1 MKIFRNILAV
11 TLFFCLG
18 GGAYAQQGGYNAGLE
33 GWAGYSTKG
42 VLPFWLRSNRFG
54 SVPLDGAPMSLIGFA
69 GKDFDSANGRLFDW
83 GGALEGRGNLGHDS
97 EFKLIEAYGKI
108 RLGIFEVKGGR
119 SRKIT
124 GLCDSTLSSG
134 SWSVSGNNLGIPEID
149 VSIPDFYALPWFGE
163 LFAFKGNFS
172 HGWLGD
178 LRLVRY
184 IMDDT
189 LTLPSYL
196 HQKSLYGRI
205 GRPSWKF
212 RFYGGFNH
220 QVVWGSEQKY
230 YLDDY
235 KLKPWETYFYV
246 LTGKRYSSGY
256 IQDERQ
262 GNHMGSVDLGFE
274 LDLEKISILLYRQN
288 FYEVG
293 GLAHFANIQDGLNG
307 LSLENRS
314 VDDGRGHWR
323 KFLVEFLYTK
333 NQAGMPDSPEYGS
346 DYEPYYNHGQY
357 ITGWSYKGENIGT
370 PFLSARTYLRE
381 GLAAHPKEYFINNRV
396 MALHL
401 GGEGMISNID
411 YIFRASWSWNY
422 GTYNTTDEE
431 QSTGN
436 PDPGL
441 YGLFGVRKQ
450 FSAYLELNRQLK
462 DNFSVGLVGAADL
475 GDLYYNSG
483 GLFLKVGY
491 SFMKSDD

>member
-18 GGAYAQQGGYNAGLE
+18 GGAYAQQGSYNAGLE

-54 SVPLDGAPMSLIGFA
+54 SVPLDGASMSLVGFA
-69 GKDFDSANGRLFDW
+69 GKDFDSGNGRLFDW

-108 RLGIFEVKGGR
+108 RIGIFEVKGGR

-149 VSIPDFYALPWFGE
+149 VSIADYYALPWFGE
-163 LFAFKGNFS
+163 LFAIKGNLA
-172 HGWLGD
+172 HGWMGD
-178 LRLVRY
+178 LQLTRY
-184 IMDDT
+184 IMEDT
-189 LTLPSYL
+189 LSLPSYL

-220 QVVWGSEQKY
+220 QVVWGSEPKY

-307 LSLENRS
+307 LSLDRKS
-314 VDDGRGHWR
+314 V
-323 KFLVEFLYTK
+323 V
-333 NQAGMPDSPEYGS
+333 
-346 DYEPYYNHGQY
+346 
-357 ITGWSYKGENIGT
+357 
-370 PFLSARTYLRE
+370 
-381 GLAAHPKEYFINNRV
+381 
-396 MALHL
+396 
-401 GGEGMISNID
+401 
-411 YIFRASWSWNY
+411 
-422 GTYNTTDEE
+422 
-431 QSTGN
+431 
-436 PDPGL
+436 
-441 YGLFGVRKQ
+441 
-450 FSAYLELNRQLK
+450 
-462 DNFSVGLVGAADL
+462 
-475 GDLYYNSG
+475 
-483 GLFLKVGY
+483 
-491 SFMKSDD
+491 

>member
-1 MKIFRNILAV
+1 MGRIRAGLLTLAIIMV
-11 TLFFCLG
+11 TSTTSAQVSNVTFNVQGLG
-18 GGAYAQQGGYNAGLE
+18 GFTTGE
-33 GWAGYSTKG
+33 
-42 VLPFWLRSNRFG
+42 VVPFWLRANNFG
-54 SVPLDGAPMSLIGFA
+54 SVPLAGASLSLIGSVK
-69 GKDFDSANGRLFDW
+69 KDYNISESRLFDW
-83 GGALEGRGNLGHDS
+83 GASFEGRANLGKGS
-97 EFKLIEAYGKI
+97 NMSIIEGYGKF
-108 RLGIFEVKGGR
+108 RLGIFELRAGR
-119 SRKIT
+119 YREIT
-124 GLCDSTLSSG
+124 GLCDTLLTSG
-134 SWSVSGNNLGIPEID
+134 SWAVSGTSLGIPE
-149 VSIPDFYALPWFGE
+149 VELAVRNFWSIPWFDQ
-163 LFAFKGNFS
+163 LFAFKGTYS
-172 HGWLGD
+172 HGWLGTIPMARFI
-178 LRLVRY
+178 LQ
-184 IMDDT
+184 DT
-189 LTLPSYL
+189 LMLGSYL
-196 HQKSLYGRI
+196 HQKSFYGRI
-205 GRPSWKF
+205 GKPEWRIKL
-212 RFYGGFNH
+212 YGGFNH

-274 LDLEKISILLYRQN
+274 IDLEKISILLYRQN

-314 VDDGRGHWR
+314 VEDGRGHWR

-370 PFLSARTYLRE
+370 PFITDRTYLRE

-462 DNFSVGLVGAADL
+462 NNFSVGLVGAADL
-475 GDLYYNSG
+475 GDLYYNSA
-483 GLFLKVGY
+483 GLFIKLNY
-491 SFMKSDD
+491 SFFN